1 MTAALERL
9 NSHFQPYRDPMDAID
24 WRAADPS
31 LPWLPPELLSLA
43 GLDAQSAMSRD
54 QVVRLSQIE
63 FARLCAAGL
72 WLEGL
77 LISRVTS
84 EDFPLNHIDEARVML
99 REVREECGHGLVFLE
114 MISRA
119 GLAGTPLLGPKR
131 LLNGIAHR
139 LAPTSPEFW
148 ALVFIGESVTDSFAI
163 QALRLS
169 RTPGNEI
176 CPLARQVL
184 SLHHRDEAR
193 HIAAARTLLEAR
205 LDAMSWARKRVF
217 HLALKHLLPQFLS
230 ATLYP
235 TAASLAAL
243 GLAAPR
249 RTVRAVRA
257 SPRRRRVVE
266 ASAAPALD
274 VLARHGLNPMRRV
287 YPPEGGHAPEVTPP
301 EVTPPE
307 VTPPKVTQ

>member
-9 NSHFQPYRDPMDAID
+9 HGHFQPYRDPMAAID
-24 WRAADPS
+24 WQAADSS
-31 LPWLPPELLSLA
+31 LPWLPPEILSLA
-43 GLDAQSAMSRD
+43 GLKEQSAMSRD
-54 QVVRLSQIE
+54 QVVQFSKIE

-84 EDFPLNHIDEARVML
+84 EDFPVNQIEEARVML
-99 REVREECGHGLVFLE
+99 REVREECGHGLVFME

-119 GLAGTPLLGPKR
+119 GLTGVPLLGSKR

-163 QALRLS
+163 MALKLS

-184 SLHHRDEAR
+184 SFHHRDEAR

-205 LDAMSWARKRVF
+205 LEAMSWARKRVF
-217 HLALKHLLPQFLS
+217 HHALKHLLPQFLS

-235 TAASLAAL
+235 TVASLSAL
-243 GLAAPR
+243 GLAAPA
-249 RTVRAVRA
+249 RTVRCALA

-266 ASAAPALD
+266 DAAAPALD
-274 VLARHGLNPMRRV
+274 VLARHGLSPR
-287 YPPEGGHAPEVTPP
+287 
-301 EVTPPE
+301 
-307 VTPPKVTQ
+307 

>member
-1 MTAALERL
+1 MTAALQRL
-9 NSHFQPYRDPMDAID
+9 GAHFQTYRDPIAAID
-24 WRAADPS
+24 WQAADPS

-43 GLDAQSAMSRD
+43 GLKEQSAMSRD
-54 QVVRLSQIE
+54 QLVRLSQVE
-63 FARLCAAGL
+63 FARLSAAGL

-84 EDFPLNHIDEARVML
+84 QDFPVNQVEEARVML
-99 REVREECGHGLVFLE
+99 REVREECGHSLVFLE

-119 GLAGTPLLGPKR
+119 GLSGTPLLGSKR
-131 LLNGIAHR
+131 LLNRIAHH
-139 LAPTSPEFW
+139 LPPTSPEFW

-163 QALRLS
+163 KALKLS

-184 SLHHRDEAR
+184 SFHHRDEAR

-205 LDAMSWARKRVF
+205 IEAMSWARKRVF

-235 TAASLAAL
+235 TVASLTAL

-249 RTVRAVRA
+249 RTVRAALA

-266 ASAAPALD
+266 ACAAPALE
-274 VLARHGLNPMRRV
+274 VLARYGLNPCPRTHVVAPRH
-287 YPPEGGHAPEVTPP
+287 PPKVAPP
-301 EVTPPE
+301 EV
-307 VTPPKVTQ
+307 KQ